1 MKAILM
7 LLQLLALSI
16 PTDRARIA
24 VTRTNM
30 RILQTAV
37 TSFQEASGRLP
48 TQEEGLSVLI
58 HKPADWPGSLPW
70 ETFLETPELPCDVW
84 GNEFGYVLN
93 SDWPEGFGIY
103 SCGRDGVTL
112 SLGNDYDDLNTWNT
126 QAPWNDCYR
135 IQTERREAISSAV
148 SLVIILLIIA
158 AVFVL
163 LWKGSQ
169 DRSTVE

>member
-1 MKAILM
+1 MKATLM

-24 VTRTNM
+24 VTRANV

-37 TSFQEASGRLP
+37 ASFQEASGRLP

-58 HKPADWPGSLPW
+58 HKPADWPDNLPW
-70 ETFLETPELPCDVW
+70 EAFLETLELPCDAW
-84 GNEFGYVLN
+84 GNKLVYVLN
-93 SDWPEGFGIY
+93 ADWPEGFGIY
-103 SCGRDGVTL
+103 SCGQDGVT
-112 SLGNDYDDLNTWNT
+112 SSNGNDRDDLNTWNT
-126 QAPWNDCYR
+126 QAPWNDYHR
-135 IQTERREAISSAV
+135 IQTERREAVSSAV

-163 LWKGSQ
+163 LWKSSQ